1 MRIIDISRDVMQAEV
16 YPGDPLPEL
25 TRLESMS
32 DDCCY
37 NLSSISM
44 CCHTGTHVDAPLHF
58 IDDGAGIESCP
69 PDAFIGECHVVAV
82 RPGIIT
88 GEDAETLLPKGCQ
101 RLLIKGEGRAF
112 FMDSAAEYI
121 AQLGIKLIGTD
132 SLSVGCEGNETE
144 PHRAFLREG
153 ICILENLDLSEVRP
167 GRYFLFAPPVKIEGA
182 EAAPARAVLISD
194 FIFWS
199 GKNE

>member
-1 MRIIDISRDVMQAEV
+1 MKIIDISRDVMQSEV
-16 YPGDPLPEL
+16 YPGDPLPEI
-25 TRLESMS
+25 TRLESM
-32 DDCCY
+32 DDCGY

-44 CCHTGTHVDAPLHF
+44 CLHTGTHVDAPLHF
-58 IDDGAGIESCP
+58 IDEGESVETLP
-69 PDAFIGECHVVAV
+69 PDAFIGECHVIEV

-88 GEDAETLLPKGCQ
+88 GEDAGTLLPEGCQ
-101 RLLIKGEGRAF
+101 RLLIKGGGRAF

-121 AQLGIKLIGTD
+121 AQSGIKLIGTD
-132 SLSVGCEGNETE
+132 SLSVGCEGNEMK

-153 ICILENLDLSEVRP
+153 IYILENLDLSKVRP

-194 FIFWS
+194 YIFWS

>member
-32 DDCCY
+32 DECCY

-88 GEDAETLLPKGCQ
+88 GEDAETLLPF
-101 RLLIKGEGRAF
+101 R
-112 FMDSAAEYI
+112 SAARATKRSPTERFC
-121 AQLGIKLIGTD
+121 ARESAFSKTLIYRK
-132 SLSVGCEGNETE
+132 SVPADTFCL
-144 PHRAFLREG
+144 PLPSKSKARRRLPR
-153 ICILENLDLSEVRP
+153 
-167 GRYFLFAPPVKIEGA
+167 GRCL
-182 EAAPARAVLISD
+182 
-194 FIFWS
+194 
-199 GKNE
+199 

>member
-1 MRIIDISRDVMQAEV
+1 MNIIDISRDVMQSEV

-25 TRLESMS
+25 KRLESIS

-37 NLSSISM
+37 NLSSVSM
-44 CCHTGTHVDAPLHF
+44 CLHTGTHVDAPLHF
-58 IDDGAGIESCP
+58 IDTGESVETLP
-69 PDAFIGECHVVAV
+69 LDAFIGECRVVEV
-82 RPGIIT
+82 CPGIIT

-101 RLLIKGEGRAF
+101 RLLIKGGGRAF

-153 ICILENLDLSEVRP
+153 ISILENLDLSEVRP

-182 EAAPARAVLISD
+182 EAAPVRAVLISD